1 MNRTLSQ
8 QRAKFALD
16 KVKSIYD
23 QKDPKLNEDYS
34 NFCLR
39 LPGMILNNG
48 LGQTLAFLLADAQ
61 GDRDRASFK
70 LYEQLSEWVITNR
83 GIYHQNSYGKDG
95 LMRAL
100 MEGDRGAYI
109 RAQTE
114 VLELLG
120 WMRRFSDAYI
130 GRSES
135 QP

>member
-16 KVKSIYD
+16 KVMSIYNK
-23 QKDPKLNEDYS
+23 KDPKLNEDYS
-34 NFCLR
+34 NLCLR

-70 LYEQLSEWVITNR
+70 LYEQLSEWVIANR
-83 GIYHQNSYGKDG
+83 GIYQNSQGKDG
-95 LMRAL
+95 LMKAL
-100 MEGDRGAYI
+100 MAGDRSAYI

-120 WMRRFSDAYI
+120 WMKRFSDAYI